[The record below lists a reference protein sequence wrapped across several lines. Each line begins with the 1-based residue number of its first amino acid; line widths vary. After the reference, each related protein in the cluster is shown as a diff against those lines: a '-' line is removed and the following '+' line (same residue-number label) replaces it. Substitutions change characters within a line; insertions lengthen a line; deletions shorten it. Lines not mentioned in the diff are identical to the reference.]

1 MRFSLTAAAVLLAAA
16 GASAPRA
23 QDNLTAKEIIERVE
37 DQMRSNRSVAELE
50 MRVVTPKWRRTM
62 LARSYDDREEDR
74 SFIHILSPKRDE
86 DTTFLRRG
94 KELWMFRPSVE
105 RTTKIPPSMMH
116 NSWMGSDFSNDDLV
130 KESSYITDY
139 DHELVGTEEFQGR
152 QCYNI
157 KMTPKPDKAITWSR
171 VEVLVLLDPPVPVRY
186 RFYNRR
192 GELDKEMILPVDSI
206 KEMGGRRIP
215 TLWIMQPMDKPG
227 NHTEIEIK
235 SMEFDAEMP
244 EGVFTQRA
252 LENPPR

>member
-1 MRFSLTAAAVLLAAA
+1 MRFSITAAAILLAAA

-37 DQMRSNRSVAELE
+37 DQMRSDRSVAELE
-50 MRVVTPKWRRTM
+50 MRVVTPKWRRSM
-62 LARSYDDREEDR
+62 LIRSFDDRESDR

-86 DTTFLRRG
+86 GTTFLRRG

-105 RTTKIPPSMMH
+105 RTTKLPPSMMH

-139 DHELVGTEEFQGR
+139 EHELSGTVEFQGR

-157 KMTPKPDKAITWSR
+157 TMTPKPDVAITWSR
-171 VEVLVLLDPPVPVRY
+171 VEVLVLDDPLLPVRY

-192 GELDKEMILPVDSI
+192 GELDKEMFLPVDSI
-206 KEMGGRRIP
+206 EEMGGRRVP
-215 TLWIMQPMDKPG
+215 TLWIMQPTDKPG
-227 NHTEIEIK
+227 NRTEIEIK
-235 SMEFDAEMP
+235 SMEFDAEIP
-244 EGVFTQRA
+244 DDAFTERA
-252 LENPPR
+252 LRNPPR